1 MIAIKNLQW
10 LHELLTQE
18 ELIRAIAAL
27 YTPMVSDARLKAM
40 LDAIVKTSEKNSDDI
55 IAYLK
60 THQ

>member
-18 ELIRAIAAL
+18 ELLRAIAAL
-27 YTPMVSDARLKAM
+27 YKPMVSDAKLKPM
-40 LDAIVKTSEKNSDDI
+40 LDAMIKTSEKNSEDI
-55 IAYLK
+55 LAYLK